1 MIRCSVCGHENDDLL
16 VVCAFCGSYLQAK
29 VDTLDLFQT
38 AWVLILTPRTAFR
51 RIVLSRH
58 KNYGIF
64 LTSLLGIAI
73 AFGIFW
79 FKNLG
84 SHFSNLVT
92 LLGLGIILGPPLG
105 LIIAGVSS
113 FILTKIGR
121 LLGGKP
127 SFRGMYAVVAYAS
140 IPIVLTLVFVF
151 PVEVAIFG
159 TYFFGNNPPPLVVN
173 PVVYVTL
180 LGFDALGVLWTWFL
194 VIEGSIVANG
204 LTRARAIVQTLSLI
218 VITAGAA
225 VGLHYL

>member
-1 MIRCSVCGHENDDLL
+1 MIRCSVCGHENDDLS
-16 VVCAFCGSYLQAK
+16 VVCSACKSYIQAK

-38 AWVLILTPRTAFR
+38 AWDLIVSPHKAFR

-58 KNYGIF
+58 KNYGIL
-64 LTSLLGIAI
+64 LTSFLGIAI
-73 AFGIFW
+73 AFTVFW

-84 SHFSNLVT
+84 AYFSSLVA
-92 LLGLGIILGPPLG
+92 LLGAGIVLGPPAG
-105 LIIAGVSS
+105 ILIALASS
-113 FILTKIGR
+113 LFLTRIGR
-121 LLGGKP
+121 LLGGKT

-180 LGFDALGVLWTWFL
+180 LGFDALGVLWTWLL

-204 LTRARAIVQTLSLI
+204 LSRARSVILTLSLLLL
-218 VITAGAA
+218 TAGAA
-225 VGLHYL
+225 VGLRSL